1 MPLYAALDIGSN
13 SVRLLL
19 GEVAGESVRPRRAE
33 LRSTR
38 LLAGATGGWLQEE
51 PVRRTAAAVAELAG
65 LARCYYPAGM
75 ACIATSAAREAR
87 NPEILTAAVATEA
100 GLDVIIIDGSTE
112 ARLAYRG
119 ALAGLAVQ
127 VDNPLVIDI
136 GGGSTELSW
145 REGKEL
151 RYTSVLVGAVRVLEE
166 SLDRR
171 VVSSMLAPV
180 LARVRQSRP
189 GLIIGTG
196 GTITTLAALELA
208 LPTYRPE
215 LVHGLVLPAG
225 RVRGWRRR
233 LASLPLEDR
242 RKLPGLQPERADI
255 IVAGLTI
262 LEIILAGLG
271 ATGLQVSEADLLWG
285 LLLALAR
292 GERLG

>member
-1 MPLYAALDIGSN
+1 MTLYAALDIGSN

-19 GEVAGESVRPRRAE
+19 GEVAGEHVRPRRAE

-65 LARCYYPAGM
+65 LARVYHPAGM

-87 NPEILTAAVATEA
+87 NPEILTAAVATGA
-100 GLDVIIIDGSTE
+100 GLEVIIIDGSTE

-119 ALAGLAVQ
+119 ALAGLTVP

-136 GGGSTELSW
+136 GGGSTEFSW
-145 REGKEL
+145 REDREL
-151 RYTSVLVGAVRVLEE
+151 QFTSVRVGAVRVMEE
-166 SLDRR
+166 SLDREAIR
-171 VVSSMLAPV
+171 SLLAPV
-180 LARVRQSRP
+180 LARVRKSRP

-208 LPTYRPE
+208 LPAYRPE

-225 RVRGWRRR
+225 RVAGWRRR
-233 LASLPLEDR
+233 LAALSLEDR
-242 RKLPGLQPERADI
+242 RNLPGLQPERADI
-255 IVAGLTI
+255 IVAGVTI

-271 ATGLQVSEADLLWG
+271 AASLQVSEADLLWG
-285 LLLALAR
+285 LLLAMAR
-292 GERLG
+292 GERLK